1 MDWNPLTW
9 TFATPLFGISL
20 LKWGIVVGGII
31 FLALVRKFIM
41 GTRTIHKVHAHPTT
55 PASTVVV
62 AETTTAP
69 ALTPDAIEI
78 VAAAAVKETP
88 AMKQKVAKVKA
99 FKRAIVVAK
108 KKRKVR
114 IKKEKL
120 ASVKPIEIA
129 PAVAAQPVVN
139 IKTESVVVQP
149 TPAVKEVARKPV
161 AKIVVAKPAI
171 KKIKKKTTKTKAPI
185 VEAVQKVEAAPT
197 TTTITAKPKAE
208 APQKK
213 TEDKTASAKETTP
226 VTLTKKSAT
235 AKAKPIAK
243 VKAIA
248 KESKTVVSSEA
259 EEKTPASTGK
269 PIRARNPGFI

>member
-9 TFATPLFGISL
+9 TFATTFFGISL
-20 LKWGIVVGGII
+20 LKWGIVVGTII

-41 GTRTIHKVHAHPTT
+41 GTRTIHKVHAHTTT
-55 PASTVVV
+55 PTSTVVV
-62 AETTTAP
+62 AETTAAP

-108 KKRKVR
+108 KKRKARV
-114 IKKEKL
+114 KKEKL
-120 ASVKPIEIA
+120 ASVKPVEVT
-129 PAVAAQPVVN
+129 PLVAAQPVAN

-149 TPAVKEVARKPV
+149 TPAVKEVTRKPV

-171 KKIKKKTTKTKAPI
+171 KKVKKKTTKAKAPI

-197 TTTITAKPKAE
+197 TTITAKPKAE
-208 APQKK
+208 ASQKK

-226 VTLTKKSAT
+226 TAPTKSAT

-243 VKAIA
+243 VKTIA

-259 EEKTPASTGK
+259 EEKTPASTTQ
-269 PIRARNPGFI
+269 PLRTRNPGFI